1 MLTTESAAL
10 PEQSELSAGQAAA
23 CSEPATRQLRV
34 LQVHNFYQE
43 TGGEDIV
50 VQHEAALLRQAGVAL
65 ETWYLHSAD
74 IKPPQSLWQKL
85 RLAWQQCWNPATVRL
100 LQQRL
105 AEQSVD
111 VLHVHNVF
119 PLFSPAIFHAAQ
131 RLGIPVVWT
140 VHNFRW
146 CHPAACI
153 RDISDVRHSLW
164 SYTGKALY
172 RQSRLLTL
180 LQLLT
185 IAVHR
190 LLGSYQR
197 CNLLICP
204 SEFVRQA
211 VLTSGFSAEKLWL
224 KPHSTALRPQNAGE
238 KPGQSKDLLP
248 NLLFVGRADFNKG
261 LGFLLS
267 ALQQHQELNTFPLK
281 VAGVSKAQAQ
291 QMFGLQLAQ
300 QAEFLGFVGADELA
314 QLYREAQL
322 VLVPSL
328 VAETFG
334 NVVIE
339 AFSQGTPCLVSD
351 LGALPELVLPRHNTE
366 TAAGAVF
373 RAGDST
379 DFLIKLQALVTQPAL
394 LRQMADGAFERY
406 QQYYQPKINQQALLA
421 CYQDVI
427 RRQGK

>member
-1 MLTTESAAL
+1 MLTTEPVAL
-10 PEQSELSAGQAAA
+10 PEQSVPAVAAA
-23 CSEPATRQLRV
+23 PDPAAVTRPLRV
-34 LQVHNFYQE
+34 MQVHNFYQE
-43 TGGEDIV
+43 MGGEDVV

-65 ETWYLHSAD
+65 ETWYLRSAD
-74 IKPPQSLWQKL
+74 IKPQSLWQKL
-85 RLAWQQCWNPATVRL
+85 RLIWQQCWNPAALREL
-100 LQQRL
+100 AQRL
-105 AEQSVD
+105 AAQPVD

-153 RDISDVRHSLW
+153 GDISDVRRSLW
-164 SYTGKALY
+164 SYAGKALY

-180 LQLLT
+180 IQLLT
-185 IAVHR
+185 IALHR
-190 LLGSYQR
+190 WLGSYQR
-197 CNLLICP
+197 CSLLICP

-211 VLTSGFSAEKLWL
+211 LLTSGFSPDKLWL
-224 KPHSTALRPQNAGE
+224 KPHSTALLPQNAAA
-238 KPGQSKDLLP
+238 KPRRSTGTLP
-248 NLLFVGRADFNKG
+248 TLLFVGRADHNKG
-261 LGFLLS
+261 LGFLLA
-267 ALQQHQELNTFPLK
+267 ALQQHQELKALPLK
-281 VAGVSKAQAQ
+281 VAGVSLAQAQ
-291 QMFGLQLAQ
+291 QMFGSPLAQ
-300 QAEFLGFVGADELA
+300 QAEFLGFVGAEALA

-351 LGALPELVLPRHNTE
+351 LGALPELVLPRHNTA

-373 RAGDST
+373 RAGDSA

-394 LRQMADGAFERY
+394 LRQMADDASQRFK
-406 QQYYQPKINQQALLA
+406 QFYQPEINQQALLA
-421 CYQDVI
+421 CYQHVSG
-427 RRQGK
+427 RQGK